1 MLYIFDCTFVVMMV
15 HLWLVK
21 MDEESNTFV
30 YEKKVMTLI
39 QKKPLLT
46 VDHQRLTKSLIS
58 SNEVWDVELMK
69 FYVAGG
75 IRFYLKTD
83 FLVSEYE

>member
-1 MLYIFDCTFVVMMV
+1 MM
-15 HLWLVK
+15 
-21 MDEESNTFV
+21 M
-30 YEKKVMTLI
+30 LI

-75 IRFYLKTD
+75 IRFYLKMD

>member
-1 MLYIFDCTFVVMMV
+1 
-15 HLWLVK
+15 

-30 YEKKVMTLI
+30 YEKKVMMLI

-69 FYVAGG
+69 FYGAGG